1 MLLNLDIHN
10 VYSISQK
17 HGKRLK
23 MSTRRYVSSVRTA
36 AAAETRARVIEAA
49 ARSLRED
56 SSIATFSLDAVA
68 KLAGVTRL
76 TVYHQFGSR
85 RGLLEAVFDDIA
97 QRGGL
102 TEIAGAMAMADPRAA
117 LDRLVEVFCA
127 FWSRDPA
134 VGRLHEAMATD
145 PEFAQA
151 LLERNERRRKTF
163 TALVRRAAARTASPR
178 ARQDAVDM
186 IFALTSFSVFAMLG
200 QDRSVDDVCRLVKLA
215 CHSALDPLLPDKRFG
230 SKRR

>member
-1 MLLNLDIHN
+1 
-10 VYSISQK
+10 
-17 HGKRLK
+17 

-36 AAAETRARVIEAA
+36 AAAETRARVIGAA

-85 RGLLEAVFDDIA
+85 RGLLAAVVDDIA

-102 TEIAGAMAMADPRAA
+102 TEIAGAMAIADPRAA
-117 LDRLVEVFCA
+117 LDRLVEIFCA

-151 LLERNERRRKTF
+151 LLERNERRRKTIN
-163 TALVRRAAARTASPR
+163 ALVRRAAAKTASPR
-178 ARQDAVDM
+178 AQQDAVDM
-186 IFALTSFSVFAMLG
+186 IFALTSFAMFAMLSK
-200 QDRSVDDVCRLVKLA
+200 DRSVEEVCALVKSA
-215 CHSALDPLLPDKRFG
+215 CHSALDPLVSGTHTMVKRQ
-230 SKRR
+230 